1 MRDASSREVTDSIIP
16 RRWAYIHLPPHDG
29 SVPGK
34 SSRPRV
40 PPLFR
45 LVYRIPSPDLFIC
58 ICVRKHKRR
67 DLHVLADVDVNRSC
81 ENLGF
86 DHLVFGH
93 HARRFDGTY
102 ERKIDNRCKGYG
114 IESARWLIERDGWD
128 RAACSSRSRTSLVR
142 ILQLVVKDVAD

>member
-1 MRDASSREVTDSIIP
+1 MGLYSSPTSRWFRSGQKLSASCATTLQV
-16 RRWAYIHLPPHDG
+16 L
-29 SVPGK
+29 
-34 SSRPRV
+34 
-40 PPLFR
+40 
-45 LVYRIPSPDLFIC
+45 LVYRIPSPDLFIYV
-58 ICVRKHKRR
+58 CVRKHKRR

-86 DHLVFGH
+86 DHLVFGY

-102 ERKIDNRCKGYG
+102 ERKIDSRCKGYG
-114 IESARWLIERDGWD
+114 VESARWLIERDGWD